1 MYEMT
6 IKKIIVLT
14 CCFPF
19 FIQCMDAESTFSQ
32 GNVIVILGK
41 EDCGAAHEI
50 AVGDLLQIELE
61 GNPSTGFWWHF
72 QELDEEYLELVKEE
86 TTKISKRRLG
96 APVLGRWRL
105 RAKKCG
111 ETTVKMAYYRQWEGA
126 DKAVDRVSFIVKI
139 R

>member
-1 MYEMT
+1 MT
-6 IKKIIVLT
+6 IKKIIVLAF
-14 CCFPF
+14 CFLF
-19 FIQCMDAESTFSQ
+19 FIQCTAAESMVSQ
-32 GNVIVILGK
+32 GNVIVLLGK
-41 EDCGAAHEI
+41 ENSGATHEI
-50 AVGDLLQIELE
+50 AVGDLLQIEVE

-86 TTKISKRRLG
+86 TEKVSKRRLG

-111 ETTVKMAYYRQWEGA
+111 KTTVSMAYYRQWEGI